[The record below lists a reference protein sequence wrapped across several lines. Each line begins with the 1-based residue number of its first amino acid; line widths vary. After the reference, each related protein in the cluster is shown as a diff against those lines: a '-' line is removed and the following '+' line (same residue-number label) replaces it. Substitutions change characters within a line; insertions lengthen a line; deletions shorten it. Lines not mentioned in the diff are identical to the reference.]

1 MVRHSEAFLG
11 STSFNFTQKF
21 PLDGRL
27 ARYALAGAALLA
39 TSGTAKAGLIVYSGV
54 VNLSVTPGTPLNVN
68 FDGGSNEFSLN
79 VSTGATK
86 EIWLQGVGATRF
98 NLGPLSFG
106 APITVGNTTASGF
119 QDLFKAGYGVQPWDA
134 TTHGYIG
141 VRFTTSAQQYLGW
154 AELTLNHATPGAVL
168 NSYAYDS
175 TPNTQITAGEG
186 AVPEP
191 SSMALFAAGAA
202 GLAILRRRR
211 KHA

>member
-1 MVRHSEAFLG
+1 LG
-11 STSFNFTQKF
+11 SRSLNFTQKF

-39 TSGTAKAGLIVYSGV
+39 ASGTAKASIIFIGGLDAP
-54 VNLSVTPGTPLNVN
+54 VTPGTPLNVN
-68 FDGGSNEFSLN
+68 FDGGTAEFSLN

-86 EIWLQGVGATRF
+86 EIWLQGMGATRF

-106 APITVGNTTASGF
+106 APITVANTTASGF
-119 QDLFKAGYGVQPWDA
+119 QDLFKEANGVQPWDA

-154 AELTLNHATPGAVL
+154 AELTLDLDTPGAVL
-168 NSYAYDS
+168 NSIAYNN
-175 TPNTQITAGEG
+175 TPGGPITAGEG
-186 AVPEP
+186 SVPEP

-202 GLAILRRRR
+202 GLAVLRRRR
-211 KHA
+211 KRA

>member
-11 STSFNFTQKF
+11 SSSFNFTQKF

-39 TSGTAKAGLIVYSGV
+39 TSGTAKAGIVYSGV

-68 FDGGSNEFSLN
+68 FDGGSSEFSLN

-86 EIWLQGVGATRF
+86 EIWLQGAGATRF

-106 APITVGNTTASGF
+106 APITVANTTASGF
-119 QDLFKAGYGVQPWDA
+119 QDLFKDGYGVQPWDA

-154 AELTLNHATPGAVL
+154 AELTLNQATPGAVL
-168 NSYAYDS
+168 NSYAYNN
-175 TPNTQITAGEG
+175 TPNTQIAAGE
-186 AVPEP
+186 VPEP

-211 KHA
+211 KQA